1 MLGHNSKIGFNPFH
15 KMLFLCYMWKNLAK
29 WILRNRLVLL
39 VSLFIITVT
48 MLFFAL
54 KVQLSY
60 DFARAIPV
68 DNPKYKEYLEF
79 KQKFGEDG
87 NLLTVG
93 FVKDD
98 LFTVDFFNKL
108 VDFQTELKKTTGVED
123 IISVVTAINLVKDEQ
138 TQKLVPVPLFNGKQ
152 TSQTEL
158 DSLKAIFLNLPFYRG
173 LMYNPTTNA
182 WLIGVRLSKGIISSK
197 QRDQVVPELSAKIAA
212 FGLTQK
218 LEIHQ
223 SGLPLIRSSLAIR
236 ISNEMRYFL
245 VGSLLLSAIIL
256 LLFFRSFSSTFLSLA
271 VVLIGVIFSLGSMYL
286 FGFKITLLNGL
297 IPPLVVVIGVPN
309 CIYFLNKYHTSYL
322 RLGDKHAALVEMVSK
337 MGIVT
342 LFCNISAAIGFIVF
356 AFTKSAI
363 LKEFGIVA
371 GLNIMLLFF
380 ISFIL
385 LPSALSYL
393 PPPKDKHLGYL
404 TNKWLSKMLVR
415 IEIWVFGHQKTIYIV
430 TALVMAFSIAGL
442 FRLKAEGFILDD
454 LPKSDVLYK
463 DLKFF
468 ETHFKGVMP
477 LEILVDTRKKNGFSG
492 MKALSI
498 FEKVDTF
505 SNEISQ
511 HPQMSRPL
519 CISEGMKF
527 AKQAFYDGDVNNYV
541 MPNSFDG
548 AFVADYLKSKK
559 DSTKAVS
566 GFQRIMLAFMDS
578 DRQVTRISVN
588 MADVGSKRLPEM
600 LDTLKQKAAVYFD
613 TSKYD
618 VHFTGTSVT
627 FLEGTRFII
636 NGLRDSIVWAF
647 LLISLCMLYL
657 FRSFRILICSLI
669 PNLIPLVFTAGIMGW
684 VGVPLKPSTVLIF
697 SVALGIAIDV
707 TIRFLVNYKQE
718 LPTHNGDVRETVIQ
732 TLRNTGISIV
742 YTSLVLIA
750 GFVIFVF
757 SGFGGT
763 QSLGWLTSLSLLIA
777 TLTNLV
783 LLPVLLLALGKK
795 K

>member
-1 MLGHNSKIGFNPFH
+1 
-15 KMLFLCYMWKNLAK
+15 MWKNLAK
-29 WILRNRLVLL
+29 WIIRNRLTLL
-39 VSLFIITVT
+39 ISLFIVTIT

-87 NLLTVG
+87 NLLTIG
-93 FVKDD
+93 FVKED
-98 LFTVDFFNKL
+98 LFNVDFFNKL
-108 VDFQTELKKTTGVED
+108 IDFQNDLKKTSGVED
-123 IISVVTAINLVKDEQ
+123 IISVSTAINLVKDIE
-138 TQKLVPVPLFNGKQ
+138 TQKLIPVPLFKGKLS
-152 TSQTEL
+152 SQAEL
-158 DSLKAIFLNLPFYRG
+158 DSLKTVFFNLPFYKG
-173 LMYNPTTNA
+173 LMYNPDSKA
-182 WLIGVRLSKGIISSK
+182 WLIGVRLAKGIISSK
-197 QRDQVVPELSAKIAA
+197 QRDQVVPVLSAKINA
-212 FGLTQK
+212 FAKAQN

-236 ISNEMRYFL
+236 ISTEMKYFL
-245 VGSLLLSAIIL
+245 VASLLLSAIIL
-256 LLFFRSFSSTFLSLA
+256 LLFFRSFSSSIMSLI

-286 FGFKITLLNGL
+286 FGYKITLLNGL
-297 IPPLVVVIGVPN
+297 IPPLVVVIGIPN
-309 CIYFLNKYHTSYL
+309 CIYFINKYHTAYL
-322 RLGDKHAALVEMVSK
+322 RLGDKNEALIEMVSK

-356 AFTKSAI
+356 AFTKSII
-363 LKEFGIVA
+363 LKEFGIIA

-393 PPPKDKHLGYL
+393 PPPKDKHLKYL

-415 IEIWVFGHQKTIYIV
+415 IEFWVFDHKKTIYIV
-430 TALVMAFSIAGL
+430 TAVVMVFSVAGL

-477 LEILVDTRKKNGFSG
+477 LEILVDTKKKNGLSG
-492 MKALSI
+492 IKALAV
-498 FEKVDTF
+498 FEKVDAF

-519 CISEGMKF
+519 SIAEGMKF
-527 AKQAFYDGDVNNYV
+527 AKQAFYDGDVNNYI

-548 AFVADYLKSKK
+548 AFVSDYLKSKK
-559 DSTKAVS
+559 DTTKAVT

-578 DRQVTRISVN
+578 NRQVTRISVN

-600 LDTLKQKAAVYFD
+600 LDSLQKKSALYFD
-613 TSKYD
+613 SSKFD
-618 VHFTGTSVT
+618 IHFTGTSVT
-627 FLEGTRFII
+627 FLEGSRFII
-636 NGLRDSIVWAF
+636 NGLRDSIIWAF

-657 FRSFRILICSLI
+657 FRSFRILVCSLI
-669 PNLIPLVFTAGIMGW
+669 PNLIPLVFTAGVMGW

-718 LPTHNGDVRETVIQ
+718 LPIHNGDVKETVIQ
-732 TLRNTGISIV
+732 TLRTTGISIV

-777 TLTNLV
+777 TVTNLI
-783 LLPVLLLALGKK
+783 LLPVLLLAMRRRKI
-795 K
+795 

>member
-1 MLGHNSKIGFNPFH
+1 
-15 KMLFLCYMWKNLAK
+15 MWKNLAK
-29 WILRNRLVLL
+29 WILRNRLTLL
-39 VSLFIITVT
+39 ISLFIVTIT
-48 MLFFAL
+48 MLYFAL

-60 DFARAIPV
+60 DFARAIPI

-87 NLLTVG
+87 NLLTIG
-93 FVKDD
+93 FVKED
-98 LFTVDFFNKL
+98 LFKVDFFNAL
-108 VDFQTELKKTTGVED
+108 IDFQNDLKKTNGVED
-123 IISVVTAINLVKDEQ
+123 IISVSTAINLVKDVE
-138 TQKLVPVPLFNGKQ
+138 TQKLIPVPIFNGKL

-158 DSLKAIFLNLPFYRG
+158 DSLKGVFFNLPFYKG
-173 LMYNPTTNA
+173 LMYNADTKA
-182 WLIGVRLSKGIISSK
+182 WLIGVRLNKGIVSSK
-197 QRDQVVPELSAKIAA
+197 QRDLVVPELSKKIEAFAKA
-212 FGLTQK
+212 QN

-236 ISNEMRYFL
+236 ISTEMKYFL

-256 LLFFRSFSSTFLSLA
+256 LLFFRSFSSSILSLL

-309 CIYFLNKYHTSYL
+309 CIYFLNKYHTAYL
-322 RLGDKHAALVEMVSK
+322 RLGNKNEALIEMVSK

-356 AFTKSAI
+356 AFTKSVI

-393 PPPKDKHLGYL
+393 PAPKDKHLKYL
-404 TNKWLSKMLVR
+404 TNKWLSKMPVR
-415 IEIWVFGHQKTIYIV
+415 IEFWVFDHKKTIYIV
-430 TALVMAFSIAGL
+430 TSIVMVFSIVGM
-442 FRLKAEGFILDD
+442 LKLKSEGFILDD
-454 LPKSDVLYK
+454 MPKSDVLYK

-477 LEILVDTRKKNGFSG
+477 LEILVDTKKKNGLSG
-492 MKALSI
+492 IKALAV
-498 FEKVDTF
+498 FEKVDAF
-505 SNEISQ
+505 SNEIAQ

-519 CISEGMKF
+519 SIAEGMKF
-527 AKQAFYDGDVNNYV
+527 AKQAFYDGDSNNYI
-541 MPNSFDG
+541 MPNNFDG
-548 AFVADYLKSKK
+548 AFVSDYLKAKK
-559 DSTKAVS
+559 DSTKAAS
-566 GFQRIMLAFMDS
+566 GFQRIMMAFMDS
-578 DRQVTRISVN
+578 NRQVTRISVN

-600 LDTLKQKAAVYFD
+600 LDSLQKKSALYFD
-613 TSKYD
+613 SSKYD
-618 VHFTGTSVT
+618 IHFTGTSET
-627 FLEGTRFII
+627 FLEGSRFII
-636 NGLRDSIVWAF
+636 NGLRDSIIWAF

-657 FRSFRILICSLI
+657 FRSFRILLCSLI
-669 PNLIPLVFTAGIMGW
+669 PNLIPLVFTAGVMGW

-718 LPTHNGDVRETVIQ
+718 LPLHNGDVKETVIQ
-732 TLRNTGISIV
+732 TLRSTGISIV

-763 QSLGWLTSLSLLIA
+763 QSLGWLTSLSLLVA
-777 TLTNLV
+777 TLTNLI
-783 LLPVLLLALGKK
+783 LLPVLLLAMGRKK
-795 K
+795 